1 MYKIQ
6 FIYFDSPTIVCNDV
20 VEVEFLANEREI
32 YKSDAILNLRFYN
45 SCQTVYARS
54 ESALY
59 IVETKGLK
67 SVIIEKQ

>member
-6 FIYFDSPTIVCNDV
+6 FIYFDSPTIVCDNV
-20 VEVEFLANEREI
+20 VEVEFLSDEHKI
-32 YKSDAILNLRFYN
+32 YKSDSILNLRFYN
-45 SCQTVYARS
+45 GCDTVYARS

-59 IVETKGLK
+59 IVELKGLK